1 MDCFAACGRRTL
13 RGFFDTLKSPS
24 AEGGYISGGA
34 ALDGKWKIRI
44 RGAAAGLVNGLFG
57 GGGGT
62 VLVPLLTAWC
72 KVGQKRAMAS
82 CVAVIL
88 PLCALSAVIY
98 LLRSGL
104 QLLAALPYLVGGL
117 AGGLVGGKLFRR
129 VPGPWLRRIFGAFL
143 VYGGVRYLL

>member
-1 MDCFAACGRRTL
+1 MNV
-13 RGFFDTLKSPS
+13 
-24 AEGGYISGGA
+24 
-34 ALDGKWKIRI
+34 KWKYRI
-44 RGAAAGLVNGLFG
+44 SGAAAGLVSGLFG

-72 KVGQKRAMAS
+72 KMGQKRAMAN

-104 QLLAALPYLVGGL
+104 RLLTALPYLMGGL
-117 AGGLVGGKLFRR
+117 AGGLLGGKLFRR
-129 VPGPWLRRIFGAFL
+129 VPGPWLRRIFGVFL

>member
-1 MDCFAACGRRTL
+1 MDNTKKNWGQMTLLGIQHVFAM
-13 RGFFDTLKSPS
+13 F
-24 AEGGYISGGA
+24 GA
-34 ALDGKWKIRI
+34 
-44 RGAAAGLVNGLFG
+44 
-57 GGGGT
+57 T

-72 KVGQKRAMAS
+72 KMGQKRAMAS

-104 QLLAALPYLVGGL
+104 HLLTALPYLMGGL
-117 AGGLVGGKLFRR
+117 AGGLLGGKLFRR
-129 VPGPWLRRIFGAFL
+129 VPGPWLRRIFGVFL

>member
-1 MDCFAACGRRTL
+1 MNV
-13 RGFFDTLKSPS
+13 
-24 AEGGYISGGA
+24 
-34 ALDGKWKIRI
+34 KWKYRI
-44 RGAAAGLVNGLFG
+44 SGAAAGLVSGLFG

-62 VLVPLLTAWC
+62 V
-72 KVGQKRAMAS
+72 GQKRAMAN

-104 QLLAALPYLVGGL
+104 HLLTALPYLMGGL
-117 AGGLVGGKLFRR
+117 AGGLLGGKLFRR
-129 VPGPWLRRIFGAFL
+129 VPGPWLRRIFGVFL

>member
-1 MDCFAACGRRTL
+1 MNV
-13 RGFFDTLKSPS
+13 
-24 AEGGYISGGA
+24 
-34 ALDGKWKIRI
+34 KWKYRI
-44 RGAAAGLVNGLFG
+44 SGAAAGLVSGLFG

-72 KVGQKRAMAS
+72 KMGQKRAMAS

-88 PLCALSAVIY
+88 PLCAVIY

-104 QLLAALPYLVGGL
+104 HLLTALPYLMGGL
-117 AGGLVGGKLFRR
+117 AGGLLGGKLFRR
-129 VPGPWLRRIFGAFL
+129 VPGPWLRRIFGVFL

>member
-1 MDCFAACGRRTL
+1 MSEKIDYSKGVYDARQLGTGRMLILGVQHMFAM
-13 RGFFDTLKSPS
+13 F
-24 AEGGYISGGA
+24 GA
-34 ALDGKWKIRI
+34 
-44 RGAAAGLVNGLFG
+44 
-57 GGGGT
+57 T

-72 KVGQKRAMAS
+72 KMGQKRAMAS

-104 QLLAALPYLVGGL
+104 HLLTALPYLMGGL
-117 AGGLVGGKLFRR
+117 AGGLLGGKLFRR
-129 VPGPWLRRIFGAFL
+129 VPGPWLRRIFGVFL

>member
-1 MDCFAACGRRTL
+1 MNV
-13 RGFFDTLKSPS
+13 
-24 AEGGYISGGA
+24 
-34 ALDGKWKIRI
+34 KWKYRLS
-44 RGAAAGLVNGLFG
+44 GAAAGLVSGLFG

-62 VLVPLLTAWC
+62 VLVPLLTGLSVSTTLLCAGLGTL
-72 KVGQKRAMAS
+72 GQKRAMAN

-104 QLLAALPYLVGGL
+104 HLLTALPYLMGGL
-117 AGGLVGGKLFRR
+117 AGGLLGGKLFRR
-129 VPGPWLRRIFGAFL
+129 VPGPWLRRIFGVFL

>member
-1 MDCFAACGRRTL
+1 M
-13 RGFFDTLKSPS
+13 
-24 AEGGYISGGA
+24 
-34 ALDGKWKIRI
+34 DGKWNIRI
-44 RGAAAGLVNGLFG
+44 SGAAAGLVNGLFG

-62 VLVPLLTAWC
+62 LLVPLLTAWC

>member
-1 MDCFAACGRRTL
+1 M
-13 RGFFDTLKSPS
+13 
-24 AEGGYISGGA
+24 
-34 ALDGKWKIRI
+34 DGKWKSRI
-44 RGAAAGLVNGLFG
+44 SGAAAGLVNGLFG

>member
-1 MDCFAACGRRTL
+1 MDR
-13 RGFFDTLKSPS
+13 
-24 AEGGYISGGA
+24 
-34 ALDGKWKIRI
+34 KWKFRI
-44 RGAAAGLVNGLFG
+44 SGAAAGLINGLFG

-88 PLCALSAVIY
+88 PFCALSAVIY
-98 LLRSGL
+98 LLRAGVH
-104 QLLAALPYLVGGL
+104 LLAALPYLLGGL
-117 AGGLVGGKLFRR
+117 AGGLIGGRLFRR
-129 VPGPWLRRIFGAFL
+129 VPGPWLRRLFGAFL

>member
-1 MDCFAACGRRTL
+1 MNV
-13 RGFFDTLKSPS
+13 
-24 AEGGYISGGA
+24 
-34 ALDGKWKIRI
+34 KWKYRI
-44 RGAAAGLVNGLFG
+44 SGAAAGLVSGLFG

-72 KVGQKRAMAS
+72 KIGQKRAMAN

-104 QLLAALPYLVGGL
+104 HLLTP
-117 AGGLVGGKLFRR
+117 
-129 VPGPWLRRIFGAFL
+129 
-143 VYGGVRYLL
+143 